1 MHSGSLEEDI
11 PTLLSRPELLKPCI
25 DLALENILCHSLSI
39 VEVGASREAIIFESR
54 RHIFQCF

>member
-25 DLALENILCHSLSI
+25 DLAMENILCHSLSI
-39 VEVGASREAIIFESR
+39 VEVGASAAECMNTFFHGLQHS
-54 RHIFQCF
+54 